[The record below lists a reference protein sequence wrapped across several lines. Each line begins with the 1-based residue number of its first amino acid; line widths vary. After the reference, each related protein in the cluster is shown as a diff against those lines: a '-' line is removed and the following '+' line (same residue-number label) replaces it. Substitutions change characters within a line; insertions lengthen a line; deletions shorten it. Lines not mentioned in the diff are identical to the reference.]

1 MLVLK
6 LLLVAVSVWLS
17 TLAARRFGHAL
28 GGAVAGMPM
37 IAAPI
42 TAVLLVDHEATQVR
56 AIALAT
62 LVCVPAT
69 VAHIVA
75 FAHAARRLPWWA
87 CLVLALVTYAA
98 VGAALTHL
106 ALAPLAVCALALAAP
121 SIGLWASPRVA
132 HLPGPVPV
140 PRAEFVLRIAAA
152 LAMAAA
158 VIAGADTLPAGVSGL
173 LLAVPITGSVLPCF
187 TLPRYGADAT
197 ASLMGGFV
205 QGLHGFAVFF
215 LALYF
220 ALGSFDSRAAA
231 FCVALAAAFAMAVL
245 VQGVRRMHA
254 RATRRAPASR

>member
-42 TAVLLVDHEATQVR
+42 TAVLLVDHEAAQVQ

-62 LVCVPAT
+62 LVCLPAT
-69 VAHIVA
+69 VSHIVT

-87 CLVLALVTYAA
+87 CLLLALGTYAA
-98 VGAALTHL
+98 VGAVLTHL
-106 ALAPLAVCALALAAP
+106 SLWPAAVCVLALAVP

-132 HLPGPVPV
+132 HLPGPVAV

-187 TLPRYGADAT
+187 TLPRYGAEAT
-197 ASLMGGFV
+197 ASLMAGFL
-205 QGLHGFAVFF
+205 QGLHGFAAFF
-215 LALYF
+215 LVLYF
-220 ALGSFDSRAAA
+220 ALGAFDSRAVA
-231 FCVALAAAFAMAVL
+231 FCVALAAALAMAVL
-245 VQGVRRMHA
+245 VQGARRMLA
-254 RATRRAPASR
+254 KATGRAAASR

>member
-42 TAVLLVDHEATQVR
+42 TAVLLVDHEAAAVR
-56 AIALAT
+56 TIALAT
-62 LVCVPAT
+62 LVCLPAT
-69 VAHIVA
+69 VAHIVT

-87 CLVLALVTYAA
+87 CLALALGVYAA
-98 VGAALTHL
+98 VGAALAQL
-106 ALAPLAVCALALAAP
+106 ALPAAAACALALVAP

-132 HLPGPVPV
+132 HLPGPVAV

-173 LLAVPITGSVLPCF
+173 LLAAPITGSVLPCF

-205 QGLHGFAVFF
+205 QGLHGFAAFF
-215 LALYF
+215 LVLYV
-220 ALGSFDSRAAA
+220 ALGAFDSRAGA
-231 FCVALAAAFAMAVL
+231 FCVALAASFAMALL
-245 VQGVRRMHA
+245 VQGVRRL
-254 RATRRAPASR
+254 RAGAVGRAPASR